1 MEVISV
7 KEKIC
12 TIIGVAGGAV
22 VAALG
27 GWDTSMQLLVIAMI
41 VDYMTGVAVAAVWH
55 KSAKSENGALES
67 RAGFKGLIRKG
78 CIIALVLI
86 AHYMD
91 LAIGTQYIR
100 DALVIGFAT
109 NEIIS
114 ILENLSLMGI
124 QYPEII
130 KKALD
135 IMQDKSQ
142 ANHS

>member
-1 MEVISV
+1 M
-7 KEKIC
+7 KTQIC
-12 TIIGVAGGAV
+12 TVIGAV
-22 VAALG
+22 GGVVTAAIG
-27 GWDTSMQLLVIAMI
+27 GWDASMQLLVLAMVI
-41 VDYMTGVAVAAVWH
+41 DYITGILVAGVWH
-55 KSAKSENGALES
+55 KSAKSANGALES

-78 CIIALVLI
+78 CILAMVLI

-91 LAIGTQYIR
+91 MAIGTQYIR
-100 DALVIGFAT
+100 DALVIGFAA

-130 KKALD
+130 KRALD

>member
-1 MEVISV
+1 M

-55 KSAKSENGALES
+55 KSAKSESGALES

-78 CIIALVLI
+78 CIIALVLV

-100 DALVIGFAT
+100 DALVIGFAA

-114 ILENLSLMGI
+114 ILENLSLMGV

-130 KKALD
+130 KRALD

>member
-1 MEVISV
+1 M

-12 TIIGVAGGAV
+12 TAIGVAGGALIS
-22 VAALG
+22 ALG
-27 GWDTSMQLLVIAMI
+27 GWDAAMQLLIIAMV

-78 CIIALVLI
+78 CIIALVLV

-100 DALVIGFAT
+100 DALVIGFAA

-114 ILENLSLMGI
+114 ILENLSLMGV

-130 KKALD
+130 KRALD

>member
-1 MEVISV
+1 M
-7 KEKIC
+7 KNQIC
-12 TIIGVAGGAV
+12 TMIGIIGGAAA
-22 VAALG
+22 AALG

>member
-1 MEVISV
+1 M
-7 KEKIC
+7 KNQIC
-12 TIIGVAGGAV
+12 TMIGIIGGAAA
-22 VAALG
+22 AALG

-55 KSAKSENGALES
+55 KSAKSESGALES

-78 CIIALVLI
+78 CIIALVLV

-100 DALVIGFAT
+100 DALVIGFAA

-114 ILENLSLMGI
+114 ILENISLMGV

>member
-1 MEVISV
+1 M
-7 KEKIC
+7 KTQIC
-12 TIIGVAGGAV
+12 TVIGAV
-22 VAALG
+22 GGVVVSAIG
-27 GWDTSMQLLVIAMI
+27 GWDASMQLLVLTMVI
-41 VDYMTGVAVAAVWH
+41 DYITGILVAGVWH
-55 KSAKSENGALES
+55 KSAKSANGALES

-78 CIIALVLI
+78 CILAMVLI

-91 LAIGTQYIR
+91 MAIGTQYIR
-100 DALVIGFAT
+100 DALVIGFAA

-114 ILENLSLMGI
+114 ILENLSLMGV
-124 QYPEII
+124 QYPEVL

>member
-1 MEVISV
+1 M
-7 KEKIC
+7 KNQIC
-12 TIIGVAGGAV
+12 TMIGIIGGAAA
-22 VAALG
+22 AALG

-55 KSAKSENGALES
+55 KSAKSESGALES

-78 CIIALVLI
+78 CIIALVLV

-100 DALVIGFAT
+100 DALVIGFAA

-114 ILENLSLMGI
+114 ILENLSLMGVS
-124 QYPEII
+124 YPEVI

-135 IMQDKSQ
+135 VMADKSQ

>member
-55 KSAKSENGALES
+55 KSAKSESGALES

-100 DALVIGFAT
+100 DALVIGFAA

-114 ILENLSLMGI
+114 VLENLSLMGI
-124 QYPEII
+124 QYPEIL

-142 ANHS
+142 ATHG

>member
-1 MEVISV
+1 M
-7 KEKIC
+7 KTQIC
-12 TIIGVAGGAV
+12 TVIGAV
-22 VAALG
+22 GGVVTAAIG
-27 GWDTSMQLLVIAMI
+27 GWDASMQLLVLAMVI
-41 VDYMTGVAVAAVWH
+41 DYITGILVAGVWH
-55 KSAKSENGALES
+55 KSAKSSNGALES

-78 CIIALVLI
+78 CILAMVLI

-91 LAIGTQYIR
+91 MAIGTQYIR
-100 DALVIGFAT
+100 DALVIGFAA

-114 ILENLSLMGI
+114 ILENLSLMGV
-124 QYPEII
+124 QYPEVL

>member
-1 MEVISV
+1 MIG
-7 KEKIC
+7 
-12 TIIGVAGGAV
+12 IIGGAAA
-22 VAALG
+22 AALG

-41 VDYMTGVAVAAVWH
+41 VDYITGVLVAAVWH

-78 CIIALVLI
+78 CIIALVLV

-100 DALVIGFAT
+100 DALVIGFAA

-114 ILENLSLMGI
+114 ILENISLMGV

-130 KKALD
+130 KRALD

>member
-1 MEVISV
+1 M
-7 KEKIC
+7 KTQIC
-12 TIIGVAGGAV
+12 TVIGAV
-22 VAALG
+22 GGVVTAAIG
-27 GWDTSMQLLVIAMI
+27 GWDASMQLLVLAMVI
-41 VDYMTGVAVAAVWH
+41 DYLTGILVAGVWH
-55 KSAKSENGALES
+55 KSAKSANGALES

-78 CIIALVLI
+78 CILAMVLI

-91 LAIGTQYIR
+91 MAIGTQYIR
-100 DALVIGFAT
+100 DALVIGFAA

-114 ILENLSLMGI
+114 ILENLSLMGV
-124 QYPEII
+124 QYPEVL

>member
-1 MEVISV
+1 M

-55 KSAKSENGALES
+55 KSAQSESGALES

-130 KKALD
+130 KRALD

>member
-1 MEVISV
+1 M

-12 TIIGVAGGAV
+12 TAIGVAGGALIS
-22 VAALG
+22 ALG
-27 GWDTSMQLLVIAMI
+27 GWDAAMQLLIIAMV

-78 CIIALVLI
+78 CIIALVLV

-100 DALVIGFAT
+100 DALVIGFAA

-130 KKALD
+130 KRALD

>member
-1 MEVISV
+1 M

-12 TIIGVAGGAV
+12 TAIGVAGGALIS
-22 VAALG
+22 ALG
-27 GWDTSMQLLVIAMI
+27 GWDAAMQLLIIAMV

-78 CIIALVLI
+78 CIIALVLV

-100 DALVIGFAT
+100 DALVIGFAA

-114 ILENLSLMGI
+114 ILENLSLMGV

-130 KKALD
+130 KRALD
-135 IMQDKSQ
+135 IMPDKSQ

>member
-1 MEVISV
+1 M
-7 KEKIC
+7 KNQIC
-12 TIIGVAGGAV
+12 TMIGIIGGAAA
-22 VAALG
+22 AALG

-130 KKALD
+130 KRALD

>member
-55 KSAKSENGALES
+55 KSAKSESGALES

-130 KKALD
+130 KRALD

>member
-1 MEVISV
+1 M

-12 TIIGVAGGAV
+12 TAIGVAGGALIS
-22 VAALG
+22 ALG
-27 GWDTSMQLLVIAMI
+27 GWDAAMQLLIIAMV

-78 CIIALVLI
+78 CIIALVLV

-100 DALVIGFAT
+100 DALVIGFAA

-135 IMQDKSQ
+135 IMQDKSH

>member
-1 MEVISV
+1 M
-7 KEKIC
+7 KNQIC
-12 TIIGVAGGAV
+12 TMIGIIGGAAA
-22 VAALG
+22 AALR

-114 ILENLSLMGI
+114 ILENMSLMGI

>member
-1 MEVISV
+1 M
-7 KEKIC
+7 KNQIC
-12 TIIGVAGGAV
+12 TMIGIIGGAAA
-22 VAALG
+22 AALG

-130 KKALD
+130 KRALD

-142 ANHS
+142 TNHS

>member
-1 MEVISV
+1 M

-12 TIIGVAGGAV
+12 TIIGVAGGAG

-55 KSAKSENGALES
+55 KSAKSESGALES

-100 DALVIGFAT
+100 DALVIGFAA

-114 ILENLSLMGI
+114 VLENLSLMGI

-130 KKALD
+130 KRALD

>member
-1 MEVISV
+1 M
-7 KEKIC
+7 KTQIC
-12 TIIGVAGGAV
+12 TVIGAV
-22 VAALG
+22 GGVVTAAIG
-27 GWDTSMQLLVIAMI
+27 GWDASMQLLVLAMVI
-41 VDYMTGVAVAAVWH
+41 DYITGILVAGVWH
-55 KSAKSENGALES
+55 KSAKSANGALES

-78 CIIALVLI
+78 CILAMVLI

-91 LAIGTQYIR
+91 MAIGTQYIR
-100 DALVIGFAT
+100 DALVIGFAA

-114 ILENLSLMGI
+114 ILENLSLMGV
-124 QYPEII
+124 QYPEVL

>member
-1 MEVISV
+1 M
-7 KEKIC
+7 KNQIC
-12 TIIGVAGGAV
+12 TMIGIIGGAAA
-22 VAALG
+22 AALG

-78 CIIALVLI
+78 CIIALVLV

-100 DALVIGFAT
+100 DALVIGFAA

>member
-1 MEVISV
+1 M

-55 KSAKSENGALES
+55 KSAKSESGALES

-130 KKALD
+130 KRALD

>member
-1 MEVISV
+1 M
-7 KEKIC
+7 KNQIC
-12 TIIGVAGGAV
+12 TMIGIIGGAAA
-22 VAALG
+22 AALG

-41 VDYMTGVAVAAVWH
+41 VDYITGILVAAVWH
-55 KSAKSENGALES
+55 KSAKSESGALES

-78 CIIALVLI
+78 CIIALVLV

-100 DALVIGFAT
+100 DALVIGFAA

-114 ILENLSLMGI
+114 VLENLSLMGI
-124 QYPEII
+124 QYPEIL

-142 ANHS
+142 ATHG

>member
-1 MEVISV
+1 M

-12 TIIGVAGGAV
+12 TIIGVVGGAIIS
-22 VAALG
+22 ALG